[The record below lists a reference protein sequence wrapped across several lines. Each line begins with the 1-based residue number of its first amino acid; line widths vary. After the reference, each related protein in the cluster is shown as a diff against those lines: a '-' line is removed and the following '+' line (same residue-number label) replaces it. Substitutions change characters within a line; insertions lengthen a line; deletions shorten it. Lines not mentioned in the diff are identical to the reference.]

1 MRTSDLHTETVDWL
15 AVDHV
20 TEGGAG
26 LHLLEPERAEAARRM
41 HRQGLTAP
49 EMAARLGVTPKAL
62 RGILVRAGLSA
73 PIITAPQR
81 VAA

>member
-1 MRTSDLHTETVDWL
+1 MRTSDLHTDTVDWL

-20 TEGGAG
+20 TEDGAD
-26 LHLLEPERAEAARRM
+26 LHLIEPERAEAARRM

-49 EMAARLGVTPKAL
+49 QMAARLGVAPKAL
-62 RGILVRAGLSA
+62 RGILLRAGLSTPPDPA
-73 PIITAPQR
+73 AGQ

>member
-1 MRTSDLHTETVDWL
+1 MRTSDLHTDTVDWL
-15 AVDHV
+15 AVNHV
-20 TEGGAG
+20 TEGRAG
-26 LHLLEPERAEAARRM
+26 LHLLEPERAEAARRL

-62 RGILVRAGLSA
+62 RRILQRAGLSTPTEPA
-73 PIITAPQR
+73 REQ